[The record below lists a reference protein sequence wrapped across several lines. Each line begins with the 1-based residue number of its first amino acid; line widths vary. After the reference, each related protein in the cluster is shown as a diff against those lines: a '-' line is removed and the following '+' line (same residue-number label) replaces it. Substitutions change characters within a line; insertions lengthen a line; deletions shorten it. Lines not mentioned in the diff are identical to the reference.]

1 MRIGIRPITRERET
15 MTVNTTK
22 SGSSLRRLLLAVPL
36 LLVVAAAVNWPDI
49 SSIIKGEKTLKGVIM
64 GRTTNASAAM
74 EGWKLPEDMGSE
86 DAKVTVE
93 ILLHQ
98 GDACHV
104 DFLYLGQSLG
114 TVEPERLRVEFVD
127 TGSETG
133 RKRFSDLSVGCE
145 QGMAIN
151 GKTKFKLPPRKAKP
165 VAATDSGQ
173 VAMQTNMRGAAPADQ
188 DPGKERTMY
197 LTLDGGW
204 DMADLHYM
212 LNGELKA
219 AYDGKGLK
227 MTPEEFETHVTA
239 KREEFKT
246 KLEEEMKA
254 RKEASKDEG

>member
-1 MRIGIRPITRERET
+1 MKKG
-15 MTVNTTK
+15 K
-22 SGSSLRRLLLAVPL
+22 SGSNPGRLLLLIPL
-36 LLVVAAAVNWPDI
+36 LLVVAVAVNWPDI
-49 SSIIKGEKTLKGVIM
+49 SAIARGEKTLKGVIM

-74 EGWKLPEDMGSE
+74 EGWKLPEDMGAE

-93 ILLHQ
+93 IFLHQ

-114 TVEPERLRVEFVD
+114 TVEPERLRVDFVD
-127 TGSETG
+127 TGSEAG
-133 RKRFSDLSVGCE
+133 RKRFSELSVGCE

-151 GKTKFKLPPRKAKP
+151 GKTKFKLPPRKPKP
-165 VAATDSGQ
+165 GAATDAGQ
-173 VAMQTNMRGAAPADQ
+173 AATQTNMRGSAPTEQ
-188 DPGKERTMY
+188 EPGKERTLY

-204 DMADLHYM
+204 DMADLHHM
-212 LNGELKA
+212 LNGELEA

-239 KREEFKT
+239 KREEFRT

-254 RKEASKDEG
+254 RKEAAKDEG